1 MTLKKVAGI
10 SIATLVAVLMSTPS
24 HAAENGKY
32 VQNGSG
38 EAVKNSAGECVRAE
52 FGSMPEGCEAAPK
65 PEPKPEPP
73 PPPPKP
79 KPKPVPPPPKPKPK
93 PIEKISL
100 NADTMFDFDKST
112 LKPAGQTALDEF
124 VARLRGA
131 TVSAI
136 EVGGHTDYIGTDAY
150 NKSLSE
156 RRATTVADYLV
167 SKGIPAK
174 ALRVQGFGESQAK
187 QPPPPVS
194 AAERAKDR
202 RVDVEAQ
209 GTRK

>member
-10 SIATLVAVLMSTPS
+10 SIAALVAVLMSTPS
-24 HAAENGKY
+24 QAEDGKY

-38 EAVKNSAGECVRAE
+38 EAVKNSAGECVRAQ

-79 KPKPVPPPPKPKPK
+79 KPTPKPVPKPKPK
-93 PIEKISL
+93 PIEKVSL

-112 LKPAGQTALDEF
+112 LKPAGMAALDEF
-124 VARLRGA
+124 VAHLRGA

-136 EVGGHTDYIGTDAY
+136 NVAGHTDYIGTDAY
-150 NKSLSE
+150 NKTLSE
-156 RRATTVADYLV
+156 KRAKTVADYLV

-174 ALRVQGFGESQAK
+174 ALQVQGFGESQAK

-209 GTRK
+209 GSRK